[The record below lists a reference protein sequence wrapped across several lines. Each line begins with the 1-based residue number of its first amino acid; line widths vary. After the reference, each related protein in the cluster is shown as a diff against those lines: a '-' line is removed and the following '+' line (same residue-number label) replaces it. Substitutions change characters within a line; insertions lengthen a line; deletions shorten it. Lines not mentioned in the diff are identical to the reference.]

1 MTSIAPHTNWRVL
14 HRDVEVIYAIKHM
27 YKSST
32 TIVGA
37 AHQTQHP
44 PGRRILPFHW
54 WMRWWGTS
62 HPLPLTPPNW
72 WPQAWSSSRG
82 CWLVLWLTARELEEV
97 MMTSRWRRFAKA
109 ALTSMLGVTSLGVWP
124 VVWGFG
130 AIIEHFFRVVPNILT
145 VKNSCLFLYLKVLS
159 RPWVWDPR
167 QCELSGIGC
176 SQMAGVGN
184 YWGLARRCEQYF
196 I

>member
-1 MTSIAPHTNWRVL
+1 MLKLSMRLNICTRARQQLSGQPTRHNIRLVGGSSLFIGGWGGEELHTLFLSLPQTGDPKHEVVAVDAGWFYDSLLESLRKWWWR
-14 HRDVEVIYAIKHM
+14 HGDVDL
-27 YKSST
+27 
-32 TIVGA
+32 
-37 AHQTQHP
+37 
-44 PGRRILPFHW
+44 RRL
-54 WMRWWGTS
+54 
-62 HPLPLTPPNW
+62 
-72 WPQAWSSSRG
+72 
-82 CWLVLWLTARELEEV
+82 
-97 MMTSRWRRFAKA
+97 RWRPC
-109 ALTSMLGVTSLGVWP
+109 SGSP
-124 VVWGFG
+124 VWGCDQSFGGSG